1 MRVAVVIPKYGSV
14 GGAEGFAFELVERLA
29 DRKGI
34 EMHVFSNQCHPGKA
48 PVTYH
53 HVPILRFPRF
63 LRQISFAWAANRLI
77 NPYHFDIIHTHDRI
91 FRMDLYSMHGI
102 PHQTW
107 IEEARQKRMTLF
119 DRAMVGVEKKG
130 LSSASC
136 PLVLPVSH
144 LVKDELLRRY
154 DIPPSQIKVVH
165 PGVAGERFSRLERTA
180 CRREVRQRYGLSED
194 DVVGLFV
201 GMNFEI
207 KRLGLVMKALAMSV
221 TQSDQAS
228 SFKLL
233 VVGKGDEWRYRTQA
247 NRLGIGDRVIFAG
260 VRESVEPYYLAS
272 DFFVMPSVFDTFGM
286 AVLEAM
292 AAGLPVII
300 SQKVGAKDLVK
311 DGKEGFILPADPSP
325 RELSEK
331 MRCLLKSTAR
341 LEMGDRAR
349 IRARQ
354 HDWERVS
361 NQMEA
366 LYRRVARTGP
376 SEQSLD

>member
-29 DRKGI
+29 GRNGI
-34 EMHVFSNQCHPGKA
+34 EVHVFSNRCHPGAA

-53 HVPILRFPRF
+53 HVPILPFPRF
-63 LRQISFAWAANRLI
+63 MRHISFAWAANRLI
-77 NPYHFDIIHTHDRI
+77 DPYPFDIIHSHDRI

-107 IEEARQKRMTLF
+107 IEEARRKRMTLF
-119 DRAMVGVEKKG
+119 DRTMVWVEKKG

-144 LVKDELLRRY
+144 MVKEELLRRY
-154 DIPPSQIKVVH
+154 DIPESRIEVIH
-165 PGVAGERFSRLERTA
+165 PGVGIEQFSSLERSA
-180 CRREVRQRYGLSED
+180 HRQEVRKRHGLSEG
-194 DVVGLFV
+194 DVVMLFV

-207 KRLGLVMKALAMSV
+207 KRLGLVLKALAISLP
-221 TQSDQAS
+221 QADQAS

-233 VVGKGDEWRYRTQA
+233 VVGKGDEWRYRTEA
-247 NRLGIGDRVIFAG
+247 ERLGIGEQVIFAG
-260 VRESVEPYYLAS
+260 VRENIEAYYLAS

-300 SQKVGAKDLVK
+300 TEKVGAKDVVT
-311 DGKEGFILPADPSP
+311 DGKEGFVLPADPSP
-325 RELSEK
+325 GELSEK
-331 MRCLLKSTAR
+331 MLYLRQNAACLK
-341 LEMGDRAR
+341 MGDRAR

-354 HDWERVS
+354 HDWERVA
-361 NQMEA
+361 NQME
-366 LYRRVARTGP
+366 LLFRQVVSMGP
-376 SEQSLD
+376 